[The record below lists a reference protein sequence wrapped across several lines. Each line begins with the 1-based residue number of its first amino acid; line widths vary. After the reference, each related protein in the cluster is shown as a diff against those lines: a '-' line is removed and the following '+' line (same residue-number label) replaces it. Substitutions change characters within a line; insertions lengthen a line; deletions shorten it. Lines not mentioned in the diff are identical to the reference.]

1 VGGGGGGGNDEKQQ
15 EAQARRDMILSSV
28 LTGEAKERLAR
39 IALVKPDKAREVGDM
54 LVSMA
59 QRGQVSERIS
69 EERLKGMLTGIEG
82 AKKETKIKFM
92 RKGRRD
98 EDVS

>member
-1 VGGGGGGGNDEKQQ
+1 VQ
-15 EAQARRDMILSSV
+15 
-28 LTGEAKERLAR
+28 R

-82 AKKETKIKFM
+82 QTHEQPQRSTAMQRQFSVGSWHIPQQC
-92 RKGRRD
+92 RAILSLGRTLASHMQRMI
-98 EDVS
+98 SLPLK